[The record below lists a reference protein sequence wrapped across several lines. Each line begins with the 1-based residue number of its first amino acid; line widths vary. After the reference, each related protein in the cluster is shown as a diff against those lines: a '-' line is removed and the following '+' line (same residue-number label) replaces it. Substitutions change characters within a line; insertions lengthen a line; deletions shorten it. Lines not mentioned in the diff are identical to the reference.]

1 MSAKPDET
9 GIHQW
14 LHVDQFPEHLK
25 KYTHPTAC
33 IARLTDIIQVLVSA
47 IQDLGEL

>member
-14 LHVDQFPEHLK
+14 LHVDQFPEQLK
-25 KYTHPTAC
+25 KYGTANETS
-33 IARLTDIIQVLVSA
+33 ITRS
-47 IQDLGEL
+47 